1 MHTLDSTLRCWS
13 SHQSLES
20 LVFCLVLLQQA
31 PKITINHR
39 KHYYTYLE
47 YHIFTKKLEDVMCI
61 ICFIKVNHLYNNISS
76 FIRIDICDKSGVGN
90 KTMCPQCE
98 VYCPYWKLYDSCN
111 LSYVAYVA
119 DNYATVAFSVL
130 MALWGKYISFLQTEL

>member
-1 MHTLDSTLRCWS
+1 MLNSLQDSILHTLGSTQRCWS

-20 LVFCLVLLQQA
+20 LVFSLGLLQQA

-39 KHYYTYLE
+39 KNYYTYLE
-47 YHIFTKKLEDVMCI
+47 YHIFTKI
-61 ICFIKVNHLYNNISS
+61 ISFTKVNHLYNNISS

-98 VYCPYWKLYDSCN
+98 VFCPYWKLYDSCK

-119 DNYATVAFSVL
+119 DNRATIEFSVL
-130 MALWGKYISFLQTEL
+130 MALWGNYMSIL